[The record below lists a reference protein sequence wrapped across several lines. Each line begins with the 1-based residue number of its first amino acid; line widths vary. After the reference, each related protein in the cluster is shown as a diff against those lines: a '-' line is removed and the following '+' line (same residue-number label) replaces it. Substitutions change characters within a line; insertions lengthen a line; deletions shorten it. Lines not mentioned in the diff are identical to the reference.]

1 MGVWRRHREA
11 ASAGLS
17 AAPYSAHHK
26 LYSEAV
32 VSSAV
37 ALAEVGRF
45 GEAVEYVQKAAKTLY
60 EGAREVFERVKVSL
74 QRLAEL
80 FVEAVTRVLAWVDEY
95 KAYLFLRAAVAA
107 GVMALGV
114 ALNLWGHVELE
125 KLAHFAMG
133 LTSFAPGGVERYSRE
148 EAFSILKN
156 APDPYEK
163 FKEIVKEANV
173 GRVKLAEPW
182 ESLRMLIGRAHRE
195 LDEGKKALFYAALAL
210 GETFGAYRTALR
222 KYAEGLKKAVQ
233 KRKGG
238 EEPLKQDMYV
248 VDLKQIKQLAED
260 EGKAFEN
267 ALKTLRERLNEYAD
281 WYGLGDLL
289 NVKEGKARELA
300 EAKRPELSEFND
312 VSFGVKA
319 YAALIAYREY
329 ALGRRGAF
337 GAAAGYWLEMGG
349 SAWLLYYAP
358 STAYVRAERAE
369 VERPVAVEEM
379 LAEALR
385 RLFPKPGADHYHSFV
400 EELTKGGKLALMLEK
415 KAKSKKTESYVF
427 RLFRLEEGGG
437 LVELGIEL
445 WISRVGEG
453 EGVGI
458 TYTLIFDAERWR
470 DFFRPEL
477 EAGVKAAEVVG
488 GRLPVG
494 DSLPYMLGWV
504 DSDVAITRKKK
515 DKRVLEMST
524 SHLWQFAET
533 YALLGW
539 SDAVRL
545 RMSLTLEGPKLQVM
559 VEAPLEK
566 LDEAIRK
573 SAEGGWLKILG
584 IEAGSWDDLKGW
596 VVENWDIVVEA
607 AVKRLGEGVRS
618 ELEALRDRLNDDKV
632 AREVVAPALLLMQAE
647 RLGVDET
654 ALRYFGAF
662 IYGAIGGDGSVSAAE
677 GKVVLA
683 SGKREIALLWATVLA
698 AHGIKAKVRDGRGFD
713 VVASGDD
720 AARLAG
726 LYFLYGAPLL
736 EGDDRLKSHKL
747 AEAMKLAA
755 EGLDIRWEELRR
767 RTEDGLVAADLIIS
781 VGGAAVKYDVYLR
794 ENGIKLQ
801 FASTDRNRVEL
812 AARLLR
818 LAGVGAEVK
827 KEGGRD
833 VWYVHVY
840 TNKLAAGRNE
850 LRDALA
856 EFVREAVA
864 RGWVDA
870 SKAEGWLKK
879 LEKGLDG

>member
-1 MGVWRRHREA
+1 VWRRRGKA
-11 ASAGLS
+11 ASARLS
-17 AAPYSAHHK
+17 AAPYSAHHD
-26 LYSEAV
+26 LYPEAV
-32 VSSAV
+32 VSSIASAV
-37 ALAEVGRF
+37 ALAEAGQF
-45 GEAVEYVQKAAKTLY
+45 KEAVQYVQKTAKALHEAAKDI
-60 EGAREVFERVKVSL
+60 FEHVKITV
-74 QRLAEL
+74 QRLVEL
-80 FVEAVTRVLAWVDEY
+80 FVEAVARALAWIDEH
-95 KAYLFLRAAVAA
+95 KAYLFLMAAAAAGAVA
-107 GVMALGV
+107 LSV
-114 ALNLWGHVELE
+114 ALNLWDMIELE
-125 KLAHFAMG
+125 KLAYAAS
-133 LTSFAPGGVERYSRE
+133 LTPFVPAGVKEYSRE
-148 EAFSILKN
+148 EVFSILKN
-156 APDPYEK
+156 NPDPYEK
-163 FKEIVKEANV
+163 FREIAKAAIAKNE
-173 GRVKLAEPW
+173 KLAEPW
-182 ESLRMLIGRAHRE
+182 ESLRVLIGRAHRE
-195 LDEGKKALFYAALAL
+195 LDEGKKALFYATLAL
-210 GETFGAYRTALR
+210 EEAFGAYRTALR
-222 KYAEGLKKAVQ
+222 EYAEGLKKAVQ
-233 KRKGG
+233 KRKVG
-238 EEPLKQDMYV
+238 EEPFKQDMYV
-248 VDLKQIKQLAED
+248 VDLKQIKQLAEK
-260 EGKAFEN
+260 EETAFEN
-267 ALKTLRERLNEYAD
+267 ALRVLRERLNEYAVK
-281 WYGLGDLL
+281 YGLGDLL
-289 NVKEGKARELA
+289 NVEEGKARELA

-319 YAALIAYREY
+319 LAALIAYREY
-329 ALGRRGAF
+329 ALGRRGVF
-337 GAAAGYWLEMGG
+337 GAAAGYWLEVGG

-369 VERPVAVEEM
+369 VERPAAVEEM
-379 LAEALR
+379 VAEALR
-385 RLFPKPGADHYHSFV
+385 RLFLKPGADHYRGFV
-400 EELTKGGKLALMLEK
+400 EELIKSGKLALMLEK

-427 RLFRLEEGGG
+427 RLYRIEEGGG
-437 LVELGIEL
+437 LNELGVKL
-445 WISRVGEG
+445 WISKIE
-453 EGVGI
+453 EESI

-477 EAGVKAAEVVG
+477 EAAEKAAEVVG
-488 GRLPVG
+488 VRLPVE
-494 DSLPYMLGWV
+494 DRLPYMLGWV

-515 DKRVLEMST
+515 GKRVLLMGT
-524 SHLWQFAET
+524 SHLWQLAET
-533 YALLGW
+533 HALFGW
-539 SDAVRL
+539 SDAARL
-545 RMSLTLEGPKLQVM
+545 RMTLTLEGPKLQVV

-584 IEAGSWDDLKGW
+584 VEAGSWDDLKRW
-596 VVENWDIVVEA
+596 VAGHWGIVVDA

-632 AREVVAPALLLMQAE
+632 AREVVAPALLLIQAE
-647 RLGVDET
+647 KLGVNET
-654 ALRYFGAF
+654 TLRYFSAV
-662 IYGAIGGDGSVSAAE
+662 ISGAIGGDGSVSAAE

-683 SGKREIALLWATVLA
+683 SGKREIALLWKAALA

-713 VVASGDD
+713 VAASGGD

-747 AEAMKLAA
+747 AEAVELGA
-755 EGLDIRWEELRR
+755 EGLNIRWERLRR

-781 VGGAAVKYDVYLR
+781 VGGAAMKYDVYLR
-794 ENGIKLQ
+794 ENAIKLQ

-833 VWYVHVY
+833 VWYVHAY

-856 EFVREAVA
+856 ELVRKAVA